1 MKLEQWIRGII
12 SKEQPSEDIIAY
24 YFGLFESLDHY
35 MIYLSGSTEYDAEDP
50 DWACNDD
57 FTPEDKYLR
66 LQEYRGLSWQEVLEK
81 VRIELEA
88 ILKTEVLRS
97 SFLGKAKAIAV
108 GFDDG
113 DLVTIHQ
120 KK

>member
-1 MKLEQWIRGII
+1 MELKKWINGII

-50 DWACNDD
+50 DWACNND

-66 LQEYRGLSWQEVLEK
+66 LQEYRGMSWQEVLEK
-81 VRIELEA
+81 VRIQLEA
-88 ILKTEVLRS
+88 ILETEVPS
-97 SFLGKAKAIAV
+97 NSFLGKASAIAI

-113 DLVTIHQ
+113 DLVTIRD
-120 KK
+120 KT